1 MGYILYYID
10 NRGGYIMRDYNK
22 LKAAMRKYANGMRL
36 KAILALGGR
45 CQGTGYCPQDDAR
58 EMYVIMI
65 DKGLAKMD
73 KVRAYRK
80 IVESLEPKELAI
92 VLCKQCRESMRSEAK
107 LVKVNKGKRKAKVI
121 ETEMVYIAGERVT
134 RPKGYDDTPDHL
146 IDNIND

>member
-1 MGYILYYID
+1 
-10 NRGGYIMRDYNK
+10 MRDYNK

-45 CQGTGYCPQDDAR
+45 CNGTGYCPQDDAK

-80 IVESLEPKELAI
+80 IVESLEPRELAI

-107 LVKVNKGKRKAKVI
+107 AVKVNKGKRKVKIV
-121 ETEMVYIAGERVT
+121 ETEMVYIAGEKVA
-134 RPKGYDDTPDHL
+134 RPANYEDTPAHL
-146 IDNIND
+146 IDASNDWPN